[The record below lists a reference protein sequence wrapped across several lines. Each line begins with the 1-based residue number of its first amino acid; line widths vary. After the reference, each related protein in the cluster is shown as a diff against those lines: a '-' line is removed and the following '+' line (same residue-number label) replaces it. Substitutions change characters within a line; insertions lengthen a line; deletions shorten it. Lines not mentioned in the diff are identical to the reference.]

1 MQNNVI
7 RIFAKLR
14 LRMEKLVELRRSRLW
29 RNITEKKTQLPTREG
44 RKTKVKKKM
53 MTTLSSNVNRHFGE
67 AQSDM
72 VLLESVVFISTLVL
86 KSPSRCNIEFCVQLE
101 KMFV

>member
-1 MQNNVI
+1 MI

-14 LRMEKLVELRRSRLW
+14 LKIEKLVELRRSRLW

-44 RKTKVKKKM
+44 RKTKVKKIM

-72 VLLESVVFISTLVL
+72 VLLESVVFILPLVP
-86 KSPSRCNIEFCVQLE
+86 KSPSRCNIKFCE
-101 KMFV
+101 KVEKTFV